1 MGVPTSEVGY
11 TIATTRGQTTK
22 VHKNVWWHWRERE
35 KKLCFPTYATFQA
48 SLVRVT
54 ARAYVLLWVF
64 WVYVYVL
71 RV

>member
-1 MGVPTSEVGY
+1 MSVV
-11 TIATTRGQTTK
+11 IQT
-22 VHKNVWWHWRERE
+22 
-35 KKLCFPTYATFQA
+35 

-71 RV
+71 RVYD